1 LCAIEVELT
10 DGARK
15 AVIRVVVGGTEF
27 VEDREEICSVLET
40 FFI

>member
-10 DGARK
+10 DRARE
-15 AVIRVVVGGTEF
+15 AVIRVGIAVTEF
-27 VEDREEICSVLET
+27 IEDREEICSVLEA